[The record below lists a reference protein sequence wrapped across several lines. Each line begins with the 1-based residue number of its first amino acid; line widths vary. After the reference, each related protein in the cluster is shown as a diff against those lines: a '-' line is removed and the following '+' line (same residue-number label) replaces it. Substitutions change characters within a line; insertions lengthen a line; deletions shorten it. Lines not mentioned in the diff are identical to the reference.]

1 MMEFDPNTVG
11 ALVVLL
17 TKFKVLFD
25 ETFLKKKWNPEKNA
39 DTEPNPIDNAPN
51 TGATPVDNNR
61 KAAWDLY
68 VEMETRITTQPLH
81 PKHGDE
87 KTALDSV
94 YSLFQTTREIL
105 LKQGPDCVVF
115 AKIAIEILNQKV
127 RPFTAKWHRKS
138 LKGAFK
144 KESACVKFRQELEA
158 LQEVLHAYT
167 RTLAVMAG
175 IEDITSLSDTES
187 ENRSA

>member
-1 MMEFDPNTVG
+1 MMDFDPNTVA
-11 ALVVLL
+11 ALVTLL
-17 TKFKVLFD
+17 TKLDVFFN
-25 ETFLKKKWNPEKNA
+25 ETFLKKLWKSEKNPN
-39 DTEPNPIDNAPN
+39 TEPNPI
-51 TGATPVDNNR
+51 DNNR

-105 LKQGPDCVVF
+105 LAQGPDCVVF
-115 AKIAIEILNQKV
+115 ARIAIEILNQKV

-138 LKGAFK
+138 LKGAFDK
-144 KESACVKFRQELEA
+144 PDECTKFRGELES
-158 LQEVLHAYT
+158 LQEILCAYT
-167 RTLAVMAG
+167 RTLAVLAD
-175 IEDITSLSDTES
+175 IEDITYLSQET
-187 ENRSA
+187 

>member
-1 MMEFDPNTVG
+1 MMDLDPNTI
-11 ALVVLL
+11 ADLVAPLVKLGVV
-17 TKFKVLFD
+17 FS
-25 ETFLKKKWNPEKNA
+25 ETFFKKEQNPEKNLN
-39 DTEPNPIDNAPN
+39 TESNLI
-51 TGATPVDNNR
+51 DNNR

-87 KTALDSV
+87 KTALNSV

-105 LKQGPDCVVF
+105 LAQGPDCVVF

-138 LKGAFK
+138 LKGAFDK
-144 KESACVKFRQELEA
+144 PDECTKFRTELES
-158 LQEVLHAYT
+158 LQEILVAYT
-167 RTLAVMAG
+167 RTLAVLAG
-175 IEDITSLSDTES
+175 IEDITYIS
-187 ENRSA
+187 EET